1 MLIFLD
7 ESGDCGMKD
16 RQGSSKYFVVTTVL
30 FEENDA
36 ASACDIHIGEMRAAL
51 RLHEDYE
58 FHFNRCSDFIREQF
72 LKGVIDQDFFY
83 SAVVLNKAKLWGEGF
98 KDKNSFYKYT
108 TRLVFENIKEH
119 LQRATVVIDRCGE
132 RRFRDSIGSYLR
144 RKINDGNPELIK
156 KVKMEPSH
164 SNNLLQLVDM
174 VSGAIF
180 RSFRHDK
187 KNRRF
192 FRKIISSREL
202 RVQVWPR

>member
-16 RQGSSKYFVVTTVL
+16 RVGSSKYFVVTAVL
-30 FEENDA
+30 FEDNDA
-36 ASACDIHIGEMRAAL
+36 AADCDNLIDEMRVSM
-51 RLHEDYE
+51 RLHENYE
-58 FHFNRCSDFIREQF
+58 FHFNRCSDSIREKF
-72 LKGVIDQDFFY
+72 LRGVIGEDFFY
-83 SAVVLNKAKLWGEGF
+83 SSVVLNKAKLWGEGF
-98 KDKNSFYKYT
+98 KDKSSFYKYT

-119 LQRATVVIDRCGE
+119 LQRATVIIDRCGE
-132 RRFRDSIGSYLR
+132 RRFRDSLGSYLR
-144 RKINDGNPELIK
+144 RKINDGDSELIK

-174 VSGAIF
+174 VSGAVF

-187 KNRRF
+187 KNRRL
-192 FRKIISSREL
+192 FRDIVSAREL